1 MTPEDHNRT
10 LGILNLVY
18 GGLHVFVALMIMLF
32 FIPLFMGSTGAGR
45 DADSAMFGIVF
56 MSIFM
61 IFWVFLTIPSLIAG
75 YALLK
80 KRSYARLWAMIA
92 GVVAGMQFPLGTA
105 LCVYTFWF
113 LFGNGG
119 KEMYENKSRQFD
131 PHQPG
136 VLHGAPQPADWNTR
150 PGKHDYTYAPPTEP
164 PNWRGE

>member
-80 KRSYARLWAMIA
+80 KRS
-92 GVVAGMQFPLGTA
+92 
-105 LCVYTFWF
+105 
-113 LFGNGG
+113 
-119 KEMYENKSRQFD
+119 
-131 PHQPG
+131 
-136 VLHGAPQPADWNTR
+136 
-150 PGKHDYTYAPPTEP
+150 
-164 PNWRGE
+164 